1 MKVNKK
7 IFTAILILCMVVT
20 AFPVSTYA
28 KDAVGVQ
35 KVKWDDDDHGNGI
48 EVDIDFS
55 SRVQWKN
62 NAGVSVKDNKG
73 NMYGSYLEDRD
84 NDECEI
90 YIENAKY
97 GRTYTIKIT
106 GIRKRGASSYGS
118 VTVKVKVP
126 ERDSKLS
133 VKEISYDEDFDDGR
147 MEYTVDIEFNKKV
160 RYKSSSYVLIKDKNG
175 KSYSSKDSYVDWDDD
190 ECEVELSQGLEYGKT
205 YTYEIVNVKAKGES
219 KYITLKGTF
228 KAVR

>member
-1 MKVNKK
+1 MKANKK
-7 IFTAILILCMVVT
+7 IYAAILVLCMVVT
-20 AFPVSTYA
+20 AFPVSAFA

-62 NAGVSVKDNKG
+62 NAEVSVKDNKG
-73 NMYGSYLEDRD
+73 NTYSSYLEDRD

-126 ERDSKLS
+126 SSSGRLS
-133 VKEISYDEDFDDGR
+133 VKKVEYDEDYDDN
-147 MEYTVDIEFNKKV
+147 EYTVEIDFNKKISS
-160 RYKSSSYVLIKDKNG
+160 KSDSYVLIKDKNG
-175 KSYSSKDSYVDWDDD
+175 KSYSTKNSRVKWDDD
-190 ECEVELSQGLEYGKT
+190 DCEVFLSKQLEYGKT
-205 YTYEIVNVKAKGES
+205 YTYEIVNVKAKGAS
-219 KYITLKGTF
+219 KYTTLKGTF
-228 KAVR
+228 VAKDD